1 MNNLVSIVDYGINNI
16 QSVAQ
21 AFKYIGVE
29 TKITNKPSDLIDSS
43 HIVIPGVG
51 AFTEG
56 MKKLKNLG
64 LDKIIIHKAEQNSNI
79 LGICLG
85 MQMLFTKGHEFG
97 ECDGLNLIAGEVFNI
112 KNTNNSIKK
121 LPIIGWRKTYSLL
134 TERQNILAK
143 LLNTKYFY
151 YLHSYQAIPEND
163 IDLIAY
169 YKDINEVKI
178 NAAISKK
185 KIWGVQFHP
194 EKSGDAGLEFLRNF
208 SLLK

>member
-134 TERQNILAK
+134 PERRNVLAK